1 MELKI
6 HAGSADPTFLE
17 GKYSESFISELSRQI
32 TAAIEDAMGISGLD
46 GSTLRL
52 ELVFAPGTYMEH
64 TSDNVTYRRLLLSDK
79 SCQARDFWVKWTRLD
94 GAVAYTVS
102 DEVSSESVRFELG
115 EDVPQKIREREFRF
129 LCAKNPDKYQS
140 AMGKKTV
147 TEWRELIKR
156 AIRRGDVTKLESEL
170 SEAAH
175 ADDLQDKLLEVLGS
189 FGKAVEIEKAEDNSA
204 PSFDSIMELARAA
217 LDSSVPTAN
226 GDEPEDGPED
236 EPEELEGL
244 AALEALLD
252 AEDEAAEETEEENGA
267 EEPDLPWLADGDDS
281 DGLYLDL
288 DGADEPGEESTE
300 PAYDCIEEEELGEEA
315 TTEEAIGDDT
325 FDDEYTYG
333 ELTPPLAEDEPEDEI
348 GDESEDALDNE
359 PDDVRPVITEADIR
373 RELEERIRR
382 ELEEKI
388 RLEYEE
394 RERDRALEA
403 ERRKR
408 EEEERLRR
416 ENERLAEMARLAE
429 AERARHEAEKLALE
443 EQSKREAEELRIRI
457 EAQAER
463 EARERDRLA
472 EAARRA
478 VIEQRERELEQRQKE
493 EREREER
500 RAQEEPE
507 REAAPVVSEPAPIP
521 TEYLAKHAR
530 LMFRHPADLNVITRI
545 KEIIENTL
553 IAEHKENLPMHMKAY
568 PIDETTIGLD
578 ILRIPENERDLLVTM
593 MKALGNGRLGIV
605 KITVE

>member
-6 HAGSADPTFLE
+6 HAGSEDPSFLE
-17 GKYSESFISELSRQI
+17 GKYSESFISELARQI
-32 TAAIEDAMGISGLD
+32 TLAIEDAMGVSGLD

-102 DEVSSESVRFELG
+102 DDVTAETISFELG

-129 LCAKNPDKYQS
+129 LCSKNPDKYQA

-147 TEWRELIKR
+147 TEWRDLIKR
-156 AIRRGDVTKLESEL
+156 AVRRGDIVKLESEL
-170 SEAAH
+170 SEASH
-175 ADDLQDKLLEVLGS
+175 SDDVQDKLLAVLGS
-189 FGKAVEIEKAEDNSA
+189 FGKSVEVEREEEST

-217 LDSSVPTAN
+217 LDDSAADEARAETDELFLDL
-226 GDEPEDGPED
+226 GDG
-236 EPEELEGL
+236 
-244 AALEALLD
+244 D
-252 AEDEAAEETEEENGA
+252 AEDTGEKPAE
-267 EEPDLPWLADGDDS
+267 DSLPWFAEDDGDESSDLEEDS
-281 DGLYLDL
+281 LPDGLYLDL
-288 DGADEPGEESTE
+288 GDGDAEVTGEKPAEDSLPWFTEEDEEESPDLE
-300 PAYDCIEEEELGEEA
+300 
-315 TTEEAIGDDT
+315 
-325 FDDEYTYG
+325 
-333 ELTPPLAEDEPEDEI
+333 
-348 GDESEDALDNE
+348 
-359 PDDVRPVITEADIR
+359 DDVLPLTVPDEADGTAAGAEETVRPSEEDIR

-394 RERDRALEA
+394 RDRERRDAA
-403 ERRKR
+403 ERERR
-408 EEEERLRR
+408 EGEERMRR

-443 EQSKREAEELRIRI
+443 EQKKKEAEELRISI
-457 EAQAER
+457 EARAER

-478 VIEQRERELEQRQKE
+478 VIEERCRELERQ
-493 EREREER
+493 REREER
-500 RAQEEPE
+500 ER
-507 REAAPVVSEPAPIP
+507 REAAAAPPEPEQAAASATGEEAAGASEEAAPELI
-521 TEYLAKHAR
+521 EYLAKHAR
-530 LMFRHPADLNVITRI
+530 LMFRRPADLNVITRI

-553 IAEHKENLPMHMKAY
+553 IAEHKENIPMHIKAY

-578 ILRIPENERDLLVTM
+578 ILRIPESEKQLLVTM
-593 MKALGNGRLGIV
+593 MKALGNGHLGII